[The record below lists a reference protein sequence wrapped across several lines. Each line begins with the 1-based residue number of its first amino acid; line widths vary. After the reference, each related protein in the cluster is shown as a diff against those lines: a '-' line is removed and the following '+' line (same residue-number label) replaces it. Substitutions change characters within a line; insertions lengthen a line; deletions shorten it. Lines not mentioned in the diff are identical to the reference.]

1 MKLIDTALNYLGQSS
16 TWRGIILIA
25 GSFGI
30 VLEPQLANQIVAT
43 AIGAVGIIN
52 LLRNSGKKK

>member
-1 MKLIDTALNYLGQSS
+1 MKTLIDTALNYLGQSS

-30 VLEPQLANQIVAT
+30 ALEPQLTNQIVAT
-43 AIGAVGIIN
+43 AIGAVGVIN
-52 LLRNSGKKK
+52 LLRNSKK